1 MATIEEFE
9 EKTTDLSKLIDLVE
23 KDDLPTNIFTIE
35 DTDPLVLLGK
45 LNEIIAYLKDMLSL
59 INSSDSKANEALTN
73 ALQALTTAREAIEGA
88 TLALNS
94 SNTALSTANTAL
106 NTANTANE
114 KANSANDVANEAMA
128 EASEALMTAQ
138 EALSQVVSGLGTKVY
153 DINNNLLSNAKF
165 KGYNG
170 INVDMSEEDSETFDI
185 RLDNTITRTI
195 ELLNTRVN
203 TNKTFIDNL
212 TNTQATNT
220 ENIEQ
225 LQKGQADNDIAIVGL
240 ESKTLTHDEEI
251 ASLQSTTTENSQ
263 KLQRALFTPM
273 STPTST
279 KLVGV
284 DTSNAQA
291 LIDAGENVEIEN
303 DKLNVRLKPDYESGW
318 FTISKN
324 SNYLFT
330 HNLNTLNFITLIDIV
345 YDNGTH
351 YFYHQNTMT
360 NSDGT
365 NNSYAGGIDETSRTT
380 TTLRLATA
388 KNYAYCQS
396 NAVNEVGSA
405 YTDFATNDNVKAKVR
420 LFKIGGNY
428 TSWK

>member
-9 EKTTDLSKLIDLVE
+9 EKTTDLSKLIELVE

-59 INSSDSKANEALTN
+59 INSSDSKANEALAS

-88 TLALNS
+88 TLALDS
-94 SNTALSTANTAL
+94 SNTALNTANTAL

-114 KANSANDVANEAMA
+114 KADSANDVANEAMA

-165 KGYNG
+165 AGHNG
-170 INVDMSEEDSETFDI
+170 INVDMADEDSETFDI
-185 RLDNTITRTI
+185 RLDSTITEAI
-195 ELLNTRVN
+195 EETNTLAN
-203 TNKTFIDNL
+203 TNKANIDNL
-212 TNTQATNT
+212 TNTQATNS

-251 ASLQSTTTENSQ
+251 ANLQATTTENSQ
-263 KLQRALFTPM
+263 KLQRALLTPM

-284 DTSNAQA
+284 DTNNAQEM
-291 LIDAGENVEIEN
+291 LDIGEGLVE
-303 DKLNVRLKPDYESGW
+303 
-318 FTISKN
+318 
-324 SNYLFT
+324 
-330 HNLNTLNFITLIDIV
+330 
-345 YDNGTH
+345 DNGTIKITEDVLKGSRSGLINLWTGKSASSQSINVSLGKYKPKALIFSGKTSAGWH
-351 YFYHQNTMT
+351 YNFIPYELYKNRDDEPSAFYLDNRDCYMYGKLIIDHNEDTGIAFIQANVSGQSGFT
-360 NSDGT
+360 SGT
-365 NNSYAGGIDETSRTT
+365 QA
-380 TTLRLATA
+380 
-388 KNYAYCQS
+388 CW
-396 NAVNEVGSA
+396 V
-405 YTDFATNDNVKAKVR
+405 
-420 LFKIGGNY
+420 LF
-428 TSWK
+428 

>member
-9 EKTTDLSKLIDLVE
+9 EKTTDLSKLIELVE

-59 INSSDSKANEALTN
+59 INSSDSKANEALAS

-88 TLALNS
+88 TLALDS
-94 SNTALSTANTAL
+94 SNTALNTANTAL

-114 KANSANDVANEAMA
+114 KADSANDVANEAMA

-138 EALSQVVSGLGTKVY
+138 EALSQVVSRLGTKVY

-165 KGYNG
+165 AGHNG
-170 INVDMSEEDSETFDI
+170 INVDMADEDSETFDI
-185 RLDNTITRTI
+185 RLDSTITEAI
-195 ELLNTRVN
+195 EETNTLAN
-203 TNKTFIDNL
+203 TNKANIDNL
-212 TNTQATNT
+212 TNTQATNI

-251 ASLQSTTTENSQ
+251 ASLQATTTENSQ
-263 KLQRALFTPM
+263 KLQRALLTPM

-284 DTSNAQA
+284 DTNNAQEM
-291 LIDAGENVEIEN
+291 LDIGEGLVE
-303 DKLNVRLKPDYESGW
+303 
-318 FTISKN
+318 
-324 SNYLFT
+324 
-330 HNLNTLNFITLIDIV
+330 
-345 YDNGTH
+345 DNGTIKVSDDIISGANSGLVELWSSKTASTQTVNVFLGKCKPKAFIFIAKTGAGWH
-351 YFYHQNTMT
+351 FNFIPFEDVVNKEDPPSVFYHDNRDCYSYGKLIAHYNESTRVLYVEAVVSGQ
-360 NSDGT
+360 SGFSSGT
-365 NNSYAGGIDETSRTT
+365 QGCK
-380 TTLRLATA
+380 L
-388 KNYAYCQS
+388 
-396 NAVNEVGSA
+396 
-405 YTDFATNDNVKAKVR
+405 
-420 LFKIGGNY
+420 LF
-428 TSWK
+428 